1 MAEDAAASQSQ
12 GGGGKLSP
20 AEGEQEAP
28 AGAAPWPEA
37 HTRGSHP
44 TQRARGP
51 ESDSTHLPPR
61 EARGLISARD
71 VKTQVQHQEK
81 ALD

>member
-1 MAEDAAASQSQ
+1 MAEDAAARQSQ

-20 AEGEQEAP
+20 AERQQEAP
-28 AGAAPWPEA
+28 AGTAPWPES

-61 EARGLISARD
+61 EVRGLISARD
-71 VKTQVQHQEK
+71 VKTQVQGQEK